1 MYYHFEYS
9 SGGNPYIAKT
19 DKERDR
25 IINKHIK
32 AGDLVNEIKPG
43 FYIIGDAGLTIK
55 QLDRDQLT
63 QIKQNYY
70 MMKNEATG
78 TSYGELAAIN
88 EFVSDAE
95 IFAEYDGTIFVKDDF
110 FI

>member
-1 MYYHFEYS
+1 MYYHFSYT

-19 DKERDR
+19 EKERDR
-25 IINKHIK
+25 IINKHRK

-43 FYIIGDAGLTIK
+43 FYIIGDAGLSVR

-63 QIKQNYY
+63 KIKQAYY
-70 MMKNEATG
+70 ILKNESTG

-88 EFVSDAE
+88 DLVSDAE
-95 IFAEYDGTIFVKDDF
+95 IFTEYDGVIFYKDDF
-110 FI
+110 FN